1 MLNKHAS
8 NFVRF
13 YSFLELHQSTM
24 LTQPIISTQY
34 NYSEFAPANGVPT
47 GVGCISAGFKDIARG
62 FVVWPLWVMLGTS
75 DIRERYRRSTLGPFW
90 ITISMA
96 VFILF
101 IGFIYSRIF
110 KIEVAFYIPFVSSG
124 LIIWG
129 FISGSISE
137 ATGSFKEGTRVIRQL
152 RHPFSLYV
160 LRTLTRLVIIL
171 AHTAVLMPIVWVVFG
186 ISLSTNMLL
195 VFPGM
200 ALVFLN
206 QFWVAIVIAVL
217 ATRFSD
223 VVQIVSSAIQISMFA
238 TPIMWPLSV
247 ISDHRFIA
255 DFNPLY
261 HLIQLVRMPMLGQ
274 APEVLSWIVVLGM
287 NGAGYLFAAWLL
299 GRVRHRIVYWL

>member
-1 MLNKHAS
+1 
-8 NFVRF
+8 
-13 YSFLELHQSTM
+13 
-24 LTQPIISTQY
+24 
-34 NYSEFAPANGVPT
+34 
-47 GVGCISAGFKDIARG
+47 
-62 FVVWPLWVMLGTS
+62 
-75 DIRERYRRSTLGPFW
+75 
-90 ITISMA
+90 
-96 VFILF
+96 
-101 IGFIYSRIF
+101 
-110 KIEVAFYIPFVSSG
+110 
-124 LIIWG
+124 
-129 FISGSISE
+129 
-137 ATGSFKEGTRVIRQL
+137 
-152 RHPFSLYV
+152 
-160 LRTLTRLVIIL
+160 
-171 AHTAVLMPIVWVVFG
+171 MPIVWVVFG